1 MIFGMHLATLK
12 WCNMSDTRLK
22 KQINELRNSLFDNKK
37 NDEKKELVPANV
49 NSKDKSKPTGIFND
63 VRSMDNRLA
72 KLEDT
77 FYNYAYDSTKILT
90 SFHRNTKILEK
101 LINEITEKNEISSK
115 TINKIE
121 KQLPHTCPLVPKG
134 GNAVV
139 KKRKDLVKTT
149 IYYLGIL
156 LLISLAVFLSNIV
169 YEIIYFKLK
178 S

>member
-1 MIFGMHLATLK
+1 
-12 WCNMSDTRLK
+12 MSEIRLK
-22 KQINELRNSLFDNKK
+22 KQIKELRTSLFDKK
-37 NDEKKELVPANV
+37 SESNEKELIPANI
-49 NSKDKSKPTGIFND
+49 NSKDSPKSAGIFND
-63 VRSMDNRLA
+63 VRSMDTRLA
-72 KLEDT
+72 KLEET

-115 TINKIE
+115 TIKKIE
-121 KQLPHTCPLVPKG
+121 KQLPHTCPLVPKS

-139 KKRKDLVKTT
+139 KKRKDYLKTF

-156 LLISLAVFLSNIV
+156 LLLAVAVFLSNIV

-178 S
+178 A